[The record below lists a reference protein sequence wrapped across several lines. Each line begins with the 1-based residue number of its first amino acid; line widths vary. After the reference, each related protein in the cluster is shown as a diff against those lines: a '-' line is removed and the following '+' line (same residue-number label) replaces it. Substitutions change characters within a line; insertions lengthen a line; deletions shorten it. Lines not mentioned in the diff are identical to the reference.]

1 MELLRLSGNAIG
13 KVFNCKE
20 IKVVTV
26 TTTTSRLSRV
36 FKVDTGVVSFS
47 SGGVGGTVPS

>member
-20 IKVVTV
+20 IKVVIV
-26 TTTTSRLSRV
+26 TTTTSRV